1 MCTCVLFSFN
11 SAFCLV
17 SLCSI
22 IAAIYYLRIKMVS
35 NSLNYRMFAQVRDG
49 GGKDAVQ
56 LDVHLP
62 VPVFKGT

>member
-1 MCTCVLFSFN
+1 
-11 SAFCLV
+11 
-17 SLCSI
+17 
-22 IAAIYYLRIKMVS
+22 MVS